1 VEGWNFEVV
10 ACSSNKNKRTHRD
23 IVGILKG
30 SRCLWSWYLPDYI
43 SLLLL
48 DHKVQSGTGIR
59 CKADSCLL
67 HDRYKLGIGSDSHIP
82 GIASAHTWLVCS
94 SRLVLIL
101 VLYTQIVYTL
111 YIGTTL
117 IYSLTFSVRLIVCF

>member
-1 VEGWNFEVV
+1 VEGWNFEAV

-43 SLLLL
+43 SILLL
-48 DHKVQSGTGIR
+48 DHKGHSGTGIR

-67 HDRYKLGIGSDSHIP
+67 HGIH
-82 GIASAHTWLVCS
+82 
-94 SRLVLIL
+94 LVLVVIVIYL
-101 VLYTQIVYTL
+101 VLPQVIPDWYVLQY
-111 YIGTTL
+111 
-117 IYSLTFSVRLIVCF
+117 